1 MKLIK
6 RYQVGGEVAPE
17 QMPAEQA
24 PQGAEQMPAE
34 GSGDPMEQILGIVM
48 ELANAGSQALQT
60 QDPNQMAQV
69 LQALVQFG
77 SDLQAQ
83 LGGGEQETPVFKKGG
98 IVYRKKKMACKK

>member
-6 RYQVGGEVAPE
+6 RYQVGGEIAPE
-17 QMPAEQA
+17 QMQEEQA
-24 PQGAEQMPAE
+24 MAAGQEQAQG
-34 GSGDPMEQILGIVM
+34 GGDPMEQILGVIM
-48 ELANAGSQALQT
+48 QLGEAANASLQS

-69 LQALVQFG
+69 LQGLVQFA

-98 IVYRKKKMACKK
+98 VIARKKKMACKK

>member
-6 RYQVGGEVAPE
+6 RYQVGGEIAPE

-34 GSGDPMEQILGIVM
+34 GGGDPMEQIVGVLLQ
-48 ELANAGSQALQT
+48 LAEAANTSLQS

-69 LQALVQFG
+69 LQGLVQFA

-83 LGGGEQETPVFKKGG
+83 LGGGQEEVAVFGKGG
-98 IVYRKKKMACKK
+98 KVVRKKKMACKK

>member
-6 RYQVGGEVAPE
+6 RYQVGGEIAPE
-17 QMPAEQA
+17 QIPAEQM
-24 PQGAEQMPAE
+24 PQGAEQAPAE
-34 GSGDPMEQILGIVM
+34 GGGDPMEQIIGILL
-48 ELANAGSQALQT
+48 ELANAGNQALQS

-69 LQALVQFG
+69 LQGLVQFA

-98 IVYRKKKMACKK
+98 VIVRKKKMACKK

>member
-6 RYQVGGEVAPE
+6 RYQVGGEIAPE

-24 PQGAEQMPAE
+24 PQGIEQMPAE
-34 GSGDPMEQILGIVM
+34 GGGDPMEQILGIVM
-48 ELANAGSQALQT
+48 ELANAGSQALQS

-77 SDLQAQ
+77 ADLQAQ

-98 IVYRKKKMACKK
+98 IVSRKKKMTSKK

>member
-6 RYQVGGEVAPE
+6 RYQVGGEIAPE
-17 QMPAEQA
+17 QMSAEQA

-48 ELANAGSQALQT
+48 ELANAGSQALQA

-98 IVYRKKKMACKK
+98 IVSRKKKMACKK

>member
-6 RYQVGGEVAPE
+6 RYQVGGEIAPE
-17 QMPAEQA
+17 QMQEEQA
-24 PQGAEQMPAE
+24 MAAGQEQVQG
-34 GSGDPMEQILGIVM
+34 GGDPMEQILGVIM
-48 ELANAGSQALQT
+48 QLGEAANASLQS

-69 LQALVQFG
+69 LQGLVQFA

-98 IVYRKKKMACKK
+98 VIARKKKMTSKK

>member
-6 RYQVGGEVAPE
+6 RYQVGGEIAPE
-17 QMPAEQA
+17 QMQEEQA
-24 PQGAEQMPAE
+24 MAAGQEQAQG
-34 GSGDPMEQILGIVM
+34 GGDPMEQILGVIM
-48 ELANAGSQALQT
+48 QLGEAANASLQS

-69 LQALVQFG
+69 LQGLVQFA

-98 IVYRKKKMACKK
+98 VIARKKKMTSKK